1 MAEKKE
7 TPTKEEKPKADKP
20 KTEEK
25 KVTPKEE
32 KKAAPK
38 DIKKEE
44 PKKADASTKDEEK
57 PKKGEEKEEEKKFL
71 KESIHTIPLRKAFDH
86 PRTSRAKYAA
96 REIKRYIV
104 KHTRKEPQL
113 DPALNELL
121 WKRGIEKPPRKVKVK
136 IQEEEKRATATPV

>member
-1 MAEKKE
+1 MMAEKKE
-7 TPTKEEKPKADKP
+7 TPVKEEKPKADKP
-20 KTEEK
+20 KK
-25 KVTPKEE
+25 KEE
-32 KKAAPK
+32 KAAPK

-44 PKKADASTKDEEK
+44 PKKADTSKKEET

-86 PRTSRAKYAA
+86 PRTNRAKYAA

-121 WKRGIEKPPRKVKVK
+121 WKRGIQKPPRKVKVK
-136 IQEEEKRATATPV
+136 IQEEEERATATPV